1 MGAKIDI
8 FLNSFNDTLLKA
20 IDTNADKRANFD
32 RVRADAIKISIN
44 RSGSWPNNTSIKTI
58 GDLFGFVF
66 PAEGGIKNEP
76 EVSFGAGSLN
86 PEYLTYLD
94 DINSEKKI
102 YNELNKL
109 YRGLNLAKRLFT
121 LKEKGGAQFWFD
133 YFMNLAYSHFLKKD
147 SFLKKIK
154 DSSEYSQLL
163 PNGGSSVSEYKT
175 FDLFDEVIFSDG
187 GINDYTGLHKFLTNN
202 LSTDELLYDAFI
214 EAGDNYEG
222 PYTKDIKDPVNFFN
236 LLDGNVPEI
245 VPEVITASAS
255 TPEATPEVTPV
266 VETPSTI
273 AATPSAKISLVVN
286 DIPEGFTIQAK
297 TDMPLF
303 SIYVGDQTK
312 KVYDDYNDLPELDS
326 EYIEEDFKGAE
337 ESVVNLDDAFVS
349 FPESTESYVD
359 SSKASLDDP
368 FIEKS
373 MAKISDAS
381 KKETESDKQLTLIR
395 ESTGDSGVKGTMYFN
410 GKIVATTL
418 ERPYDPPQDKNQ
430 NEKCITAGTYKLSFE
445 KSGKSFLQKHY
456 VKFPESDK
464 ASYKTGVITAI
475 NGVPSQQGIRIHG
488 GGSMMDSLGCVL
500 VSDKRKS
507 NGDLVYNISIAQY
520 ITKLINLKNI
530 KNIKIINEFL
540 S

>member
-44 RSGSWPNNTSIKTI
+44 RSGSWPNNSSIKTI

-66 PAEGGIKNEP
+66 PAEGGIINEP
-76 EVSFGAGSLN
+76 ESVFKLSNSTSVN
-86 PEYLTYLD
+86 PEYITYKE
-94 DINSEKKI
+94 DINDFGKI
-102 YNELNKL
+102 YADLKKYYLLNEK
-109 YRGLNLAKRLFT
+109 GKS
-121 LKEKGGAQFWFD
+121 LKEKGGAQLWFD
-133 YFMNLAYSHFLKKD
+133 YFMYFSYRLFLKND
-147 SFLKKIK
+147 SFLKKMK
-154 DSSEYSQLL
+154 DANEDSSSDFYQLM
-163 PNGGSSVSEYKT
+163 PNGGSSVSYYNT
-175 FDLFDEVIFSDG
+175 FDLFDIAIYNDSNINESDG
-187 GINDYTGLHKFLTNN
+187 VNNFITNN
-202 LSTDELLYDAFI
+202 LSTDELLYEAFI

-236 LLDGNVPEI
+236 LLDGNVPKI

-255 TPEATPEVTPV
+255 TPAETPEVTPV

-395 ESTGDSGVKGTMYFN
+395 ESTGDRGVKGTMYFN

-418 ERPYDPPQDKNQ
+418 ERPYNPPQNKNQ
-430 NEKCITAGTYKLSFE
+430 NEKCITEGTYKLSFE

-530 KNIKIINEFL
+530 PH
-540 S
+540 